1 MAGIYIH
8 IPFCKQACTY
18 CNFHFSTSL
27 RSKDAMIQSIIK
39 EVVLKSIDY
48 KETIETIYFGGGTP
62 SILSIQ
68 EINQIIS
75 KIFKNY
81 NVSDYVEITLET
93 NPDDITENKLA
104 KIADTKI
111 NRLSIGVQSFIE
123 KELIM
128 MKRIHNS
135 IEAQKSVELSLKFF
149 NNISI
154 DLIYGVPESDMK
166 SWKSNMDISLKFDLN
181 HYTAYALTLEPKTIL
196 KKYTDN
202 NIIEKLDDDVVY
214 DQYYFTNKIFS
225 EKDYINYELSSYA
238 KKGFFSKN
246 NSGYWLRKKYIGVG
260 PSAHSFDGEK
270 RTWNLSN
277 NTKYIN
283 AINNG
288 QDFFQSEYLSII
300 DKYNEYIMTGL
311 RTVWG
316 VSLKYLE
323 VEFGEKYK
331 EFFVEKSRKYFDL
344 NYLRKENNIVT
355 TTIEG
360 RFLADGISSD
370 LFVINGFE
378 GSLKDQ

>member
-8 IPFCKQACTY
+8 IPFCKQACSY

-135 IEAQKSVELSLKFF
+135 IQAQKSVELSLKFF

-300 DKYNEYIMTGL
+300 DKYNEYVMTGL

-370 LFVINGFE
+370 LFVINGFK

>member
-8 IPFCKQACTY
+8 IPFCKQACSY

-27 RSKDAMIQSIIK
+27 RSKDAMIQSIIR

-48 KETIETIYFGGGTP
+48 EETIETIYFGGGTP

-135 IEAQKSVELSLKFF
+135 IQAQKSVELSLKFF

-154 DLIYGVPESDMK
+154 DLIYGVPESDRK

-202 NIIEKLDDDVVY
+202 NIIEKLDDNVVY

-323 VEFGEKYK
+323 LEFGEKYK

-344 NYLRKENNIVT
+344 NYLRKDNNIVT

>member
-8 IPFCKQACTY
+8 IPFCKQACSY

-48 KETIETIYFGGGTP
+48 EETIETIYFGGGTP

-135 IEAQKSVELSLKFF
+135 IQAQKSVELSLKFF

-300 DKYNEYIMTGL
+300 DKYNEYVMTGL

>member
-8 IPFCKQACTY
+8 IPFCKQACSY

-135 IEAQKSVELSLKFF
+135 IQAQKSVELSLKFF

-300 DKYNEYIMTGL
+300 DKYNEYVMTGL

-323 VEFGEKYK
+323 EEFGEKYK

-344 NYLRKENNIVT
+344 NYLRKDNNIVT

-370 LFVINGFE
+370 LFVINGFK

>member
-8 IPFCKQACTY
+8 IPFCKQACSY

-48 KETIETIYFGGGTP
+48 EETIETIYFGGGTP

-135 IEAQKSVELSLKFF
+135 IQAQKSVELSLKFF

-288 QDFFQSEYLSII
+288 QGFFQSEYLSII
-300 DKYNEYIMTGL
+300 DKYNEYVMTGL

>member
-1 MAGIYIH
+1 
-8 IPFCKQACTY
+8 
-18 CNFHFSTSL
+18 
-27 RSKDAMIQSIIK
+27 MIQSIIK
-39 EVVLKSIDY
+39 EVVLKSIGY
-48 KETIETIYFGGGTP
+48 EETIETIYFGGGTP

-81 NVSDYVEITLET
+81 KVSEYVEITLET

-104 KIADTKI
+104 KIVDTKI

-135 IEAQKSVELSLKFF
+135 IQAQKSVELSLKFF

-166 SWKSNMDISLKFDLN
+166 SWKSNMDISLKFNLN

-288 QDFFQSEYLSII
+288 QDFSQSEYLSII
-300 DKYNEYIMTGL
+300 DKYNEYVMTGL

-323 VEFGEKYK
+323 IEFGEKYK

-344 NYLRKENNIVT
+344 NYLRKDNNIVT

>member
-8 IPFCKQACTY
+8 IPFCKQACSY

-39 EVVLKSIDY
+39 EVVLKSINY
-48 KETIETIYFGGGTP
+48 EETIETIYFGGGTP

-81 NVSDYVEITLET
+81 KVSEYVEITLET

-104 KIADTKI
+104 KIVDTKI

-135 IEAQKSVELSLKFF
+135 IQAQKSVELSLKFF

-288 QDFFQSEYLSII
+288 QDFSQSEYLSII
-300 DKYNEYIMTGL
+300 DKYNEYVMTGL

-323 VEFGEKYK
+323 IEFGEKYK

-344 NYLRKENNIVT
+344 NYLRKDNNIVT

>member
-8 IPFCKQACTY
+8 IPFCKQACSY

-135 IEAQKSVELSLKFF
+135 IQAQKSVELSLKFF

-246 NSGYWLRKKYIGVG
+246 NSGYWLRKKYVGVG

>member
-8 IPFCKQACTY
+8 IPFCKQACSY

-48 KETIETIYFGGGTP
+48 EETIETIYFGGGTP

-135 IEAQKSVELSLKFF
+135 IQAQKSVELSLKFF

-270 RTWNLSN
+270 RTWNVSN

-300 DKYNEYIMTGL
+300 DKYNEYVMTGL

-323 VEFGEKYK
+323 IEFGEKYK

-344 NYLRKENNIVT
+344 NYLRKDNNIVT

-370 LFVINGFE
+370 LFVINGFK

>member
-8 IPFCKQACTY
+8 IPFCKQACSY

-48 KETIETIYFGGGTP
+48 EETIETIYFGGGTP

-135 IEAQKSVELSLKFF
+135 IQAQKSVELSLKFF

-300 DKYNEYIMTGL
+300 DKYNEYVMTGL

-323 VEFGEKYK
+323 IEFGEKYK

>member
-8 IPFCKQACTY
+8 IPFCKQACSY

-48 KETIETIYFGGGTP
+48 EETIETIYFGGGTP

-135 IEAQKSVELSLKFF
+135 IQAQKSVELSLKFF

-246 NSGYWLRKKYIGVG
+246 NSGYWLRKKYVGVG

-370 LFVINGFE
+370 LFLINGFE

>member
-8 IPFCKQACTY
+8 IPFCKQACSY

-135 IEAQKSVELSLKFF
+135 IQAQKSVELSLKFF

-288 QDFFQSEYLSII
+288 QGFFQSEYLSII
-300 DKYNEYIMTGL
+300 DKYNEYVMTGL

-323 VEFGEKYK
+323 LEFGEKYK

>member
-8 IPFCKQACTY
+8 IPFCKQACSY

-135 IEAQKSVELSLKFF
+135 IQAQKSVELSLKFF

-288 QDFFQSEYLSII
+288 QGFFQSEYLSII
-300 DKYNEYIMTGL
+300 DKYNEYVMTGL

-323 VEFGEKYK
+323 EEFGEKYK

>member
-8 IPFCKQACTY
+8 IPFCKQACSY

-104 KIADTKI
+104 QIADTKI

-135 IEAQKSVELSLKFF
+135 IQAQKSVELSLKFF

-154 DLIYGVPESDMK
+154 DLIYGVPESDVK

-246 NSGYWLRKKYIGVG
+246 NSGYWLRKKYVGVG

-370 LFVINGFE
+370 LFLINGFE